1 MPGSQFIIISFSFL
15 VFSAALPVSSFA
27 QIDFFSTRDQK
38 NQPPARFPQPAN
50 INLGK
55 AKIIFFL
62 GAGCQSCPEEAS
74 RIEKELSRLGLQYEI
89 EGIFR
94 GDPSQVGKY
103 LAELRSYPFNFE
115 IGLDMDGKLTKQYR
129 VRSFPTAVIEVAG
142 KRIVVT
148 NASELEDKL
157 K

>member
-38 NQPPARFPQPAN
+38 NQPLARFPQPAN
-50 INLGK
+50 INRGK

-142 KRIVVT
+142 ERIVVT
-148 NASELEDKL
+148 KASELDDKV